1 MSGQEERPSLDSRK
15 RRAPRP
21 AGDEGVDPIDY
32 RPSEVPAAAQ
42 RAEET
47 PAPGSSPAESSPAA
61 DPASVTPAAPITA
74 PAPAPVIGPRGR
86 PRREVTLPFSTRLSE
101 DVLNLIDEAVA
112 NGEGGGVIRHVVEEA
127 IRARWGHK

>member
-1 MSGQEERPSLDSRK
+1 MSAQEERPSRESLK

-21 AGDEGVDPIDY
+21 ASDESVDPIDY
-32 RPSEVPAAAQ
+32 RPSEAPAAAP
-42 RAEET
+42 RPEKPGEEST
-47 PAPGSSPAESSPAA
+47 PAESSPAA
-61 DPASVTPAAPITA
+61 DPAAGTPTASTNAPATA
-74 PAPAPVIGPRGR
+74 PVTAPRGR